1 MKKPAL
7 FLAIAICCLSGFE
20 TLAQISVPFKSKTD
34 DSIHN
39 VFIWHSDTLRELR
52 KDSIAIQS
60 LFGHVKLQSEKTFF
74 YTDSLAMNHKD
85 NIIEAFGHVHINDKD
100 STDIYSDYMKYFVD
114 TKKII
119 FQKNVQ
125 LLDGKGTLSTDELH
139 YDMNMHIGD
148 YYNGGKVVNKNT
160 TVTSQEGTYYAD
172 TKDVYFKKNVK
183 LKDPAYD
190 LSADSLIYNSEKQLA
205 TFITT
210 TFIRDSS
217 GRTIS
222 TRDGFYDM
230 KNHRAQFGK
239 RPTITDKG
247 ETITAD
253 NIHFEDSTG
262 ISTAQGNAV
271 FQDTVQNLTLI
282 SNLMIA
288 NKKTNTFLATQ
299 QPLIILKQD
308 KDSIYITG
316 DTVFSA
322 NIPDSVLRTPDSV
335 QGMAIVRK
343 AANPNDSSLRY
354 LQIYHH
360 VRIFSDSLQAV
371 ADSVY
376 YSGLDSIFRL
386 YINPVAWAGGYQV
399 TGDTMFLYTKNKKPD
414 RLFAFENSLVVGK
427 SYTNMYNQIKGNT
440 LNGYFKDGVIDY
452 MRAKGSAEAVYY
464 IKDDSMNLVGVNRV
478 NKADVIDMIFL
489 NKQLNKVVLR
499 EDADGVM
506 YPIRKAKI
514 DELKL
519 RNFKWLD
526 YRRPKT
532 KYELFR
538 EAPEPQAV
546 PEEKTGPVNEERKDT
561 IQGLR

>member
-1 MKKPAL
+1 MKKLAL
-7 FLAIAICCLSGFE
+7 LLAILIFCMSGFNSF
-20 TLAQISVPFKSKTD
+20 AQIAVPFKSKTG
-34 DSIHN
+34 DSTQT
-39 VFIWHSDTLRELR
+39 VYIWHSDTLRELH

-85 NIIEAFGHVHINDKD
+85 NYIEAFGHVHINDKD

-114 TKKII
+114 TKNII
-119 FQKNVQ
+119 FQKNVE
-125 LLDGKGTLSTDELH
+125 LKDGKGTLSTDELH
-139 YDMNMHIGD
+139 YDMNMHIGN

-160 TVTSQEGTYYAD
+160 TVTSREGTYYAD

-190 LSADSLIYNSEKQLA
+190 LTADSLLYNSEQQLA
-205 TFITT
+205 TFITN

-217 GRTIS
+217 GRTIE
-222 TRDGFYDM
+222 TRDGFYDL

-253 NIHFEDSTG
+253 NIHFDDSTG

-271 FQDTVQNLTLI
+271 FRDTVQNLTLI

-288 NKKTNTFLATQ
+288 NKKTNSFLATQ
-299 QPLIILKQD
+299 KPLIILKQD

-316 DTVFSA
+316 DTVYSS
-322 NIPDSVLRTPDSV
+322 NIPDSVLNKPDSV
-335 QGMAIVRK
+335 QGMPIVRTAK
-343 AANPNDSSLRY
+343 NPNDSSLRY

-371 ADSVY
+371 ADSCY

-386 YINPVAWAGGYQV
+386 FTNPVAWAGGYQV

-414 RLFAFENSLVVGK
+414 RLYVFENSLVVGK
-427 SYTNMYNQIKGNT
+427 TYTNMYNQIKGNT

-452 MRAKGSAEAVYY
+452 MRTQGSAEAVYY
-464 IKDDSMNLVGVNRV
+464 IKDDSMALVGVNRV
-478 NKADVIDMIFL
+478 NKADIIDLIFL
-489 NKQLNKVVLR
+489 DKQLNKVVLR
-499 EDADGVM
+499 QDADGIM
-506 YPIRKAKI
+506 YPIRKVNP
-514 DELKL
+514 DEMKL
-519 RNFKWLD
+519 RNFKWLEE
-526 YRRPKT
+526 RRPKT
-532 KYELFR
+532 KYELF
-538 EAPEPQAV
+538 E
-546 PEEKTGPVNEERKDT
+546 N
-561 IQGLR
+561 